1 MKKFICGKPL
11 TNCPLKQETWYEYF
25 SVIFWEQQQL
35 MVLWMQDPSFRRLVG
50 WKDESWDAPE
60 FKVVNIM
67 EDYFESVKMKVSSSF

>member
-1 MKKFICGKPL
+1 
-11 TNCPLKQETWYEYF
+11 
-25 SVIFWEQQQL
+25 